1 MRNPVMENLGIQER
15 RIFISKMLCMTWL
28 YSLRILNL
36 IERGSGE
43 VVDSVGFG
51 RGRSCFGF
59 SFSFCSCGGFDVW
72 LLGGAIDCNASCLSV
87 QLCVERE
94 KEEE

>member
-36 IERGSGE
+36 VERGSGE

-51 RGRSCFGF
+51 RGRSRFFFFVFVLFLWRVRCMVV
-59 SFSFCSCGGFDVW
+59 GGCD
-72 LLGGAIDCNASCLSV
+72 
-87 QLCVERE
+87 
-94 KEEE
+94 